1 MTANIFESEPKLGG
15 VLRITTQRVVEAR
28 CTACRMGFQNT
39 GAAAS
44 HARTARHPVSV
55 DYRTTFTFMPREVL
69 EQNLSAV
76 HAAEPDEGK
85 P

>member
-1 MTANIFESEPKLGG
+1 MTAHIFETEPKLGDIM
-15 VLRITTQRVVEAR
+15 RITTQRAVDAR
-28 CTACRMGFQNT
+28 CTACRMTFENT

-69 EQNLSAV
+69 EQNLRSAPEA
-76 HAAEPDEGK
+76 HTDCE
-85 P
+85 